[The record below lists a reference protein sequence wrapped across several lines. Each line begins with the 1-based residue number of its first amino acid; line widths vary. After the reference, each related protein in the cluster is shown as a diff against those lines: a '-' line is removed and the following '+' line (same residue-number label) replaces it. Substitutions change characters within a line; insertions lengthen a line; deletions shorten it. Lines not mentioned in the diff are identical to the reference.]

1 MTSTPTPPAIE
12 PVNAPIARADEQLAH
27 AHEQI
32 TLANEE
38 LTRLSEQLG
47 KMERDAAR
55 PPSSGGPDPRPPP
68 RRSALPVLVGL
79 PLAACIVV
87 AALALQASYGGGA
100 KLDVSRWAPR
110 LVSTPSS
117 PPENAPLPAPPVAS
131 VVQVAAAGAAAPPAP
146 PPAPAVSQDA
156 TPPAPRP
163 APAVSQEAT
172 PPAPRPA
179 PAVSQDATPPAPRP
193 APATPQDATP
203 SAAAASPDHT
213 QLLQTIATDLAKMQ
227 RDIEQL
233 KANQQQSA
241 GDNSRAIEQ
250 LKASQEEMKRQ
261 IARISEQKLSRTSP
275 PPVQPTVPARK
286 PQRRF
291 YPPYERDLPPIPRQ
305 WDYEEW

>member
-55 PPSSGGPDPRPPP
+55 PPSSGGPDPRSPP

-146 PPAPAVSQDA
+146 P
-156 TPPAPRP
+156 
-163 APAVSQEAT
+163 
-172 PPAPRPA
+172 PA